1 MNEYFKIGKLA
12 ATYGTDGQFILEH
25 SLGKKTSLKGLESI
39 FIEEKKDSFLPY
51 FISSTKIK
59 NEKETYIKLDGIDS
73 KEAGRFLVKKEVW
86 LNENDFKKFAASAA
100 PISFLGFTILND
112 KKAIGQVIEVIEQ
125 PHQILCVIMIDG
137 KEVLIPIH
145 ENSLEKIDKKNRKLY
160 LNLPEGLLD
169 L

>member
-73 KEAGRFLVKKEVW
+73 KEAGLFLVKKEVW